1 MSTLSAKTMIH
12 PLRLPRGSMRL
23 AEMAGSLPLLRR
35 LLCAA
40 YARRFDGAR
49 GQIRMF
55 RGVYPDF
62 RAAARTIPG
71 TRLTGYD
78 NEPSALRLEDERLR
92 ITSSDYPVM
101 FWLSQ
106 LLPQCKLLFD
116 WGGNVGISYFGFRRY
131 LTYAADF
138 TWLVNDVKA
147 VVARGEVIAARE
159 SAPHLRFT
167 TSLDEMARADVLLAG
182 GSLHFIEDPFSILRA
197 APALPKHIV
206 VNKAPVYDRAS
217 AVTVQNIGSALCPNH
232 LFNRTDFVREFESLG
247 YELADQWRIA
257 DLSCRIPFFSS
268 HSIAAYSGFY
278 FRRTSSER

>member
-1 MSTLSAKTMIH
+1 MSSIPAKTY
-12 PLRLPRGSMRL
+12 PLRLPRGSLRI
-23 AEMAGSLPLLRR
+23 AEMAGSLPLLRS
-35 LLCAA
+35 LLRAA
-40 YARRFDGAR
+40 YARRFDGAQ

-62 RAAARTIPG
+62 QSAARTIPG

-92 ITSSDYPVM
+92 ITSSDYPIM

-106 LLPQCKLLFD
+106 LLPHSKLLLD

-131 LTYAADF
+131 LCYAPDF
-138 TWLVNDVKA
+138 TWLVNDVPA
-147 VVARGEVIAARE
+147 VVARGRVIAARE

-167 TSLDEMARADVLLAG
+167 TSLNELAQADVLLAG

-197 APALPKHIV
+197 AAALPGHIL
-206 VNKAPVYDRAS
+206 VNKVPVYDRAS

-232 LFNRTDFVREFESLG
+232 LFNRAEFVLGFERLG
-247 YELADQWRIA
+247 YELSDQWNIA
-257 DLSCRIPFFSS
+257 DLSCHIPFFSS

-278 FRRTSSER
+278 FRRVSG

>member
-1 MSTLSAKTMIH
+1 MSSLSARITSH

-23 AEMAGSLPLLRR
+23 VEMAGSLPLLRPILR
-35 LLCAA
+35 AA
-40 YARRFDGAR
+40 YTRRFDGAS

-62 RAAARTIPG
+62 QTAARSIPG

-92 ITSSDYPVM
+92 ITSSDYPIM

-106 LLPQCKLLFD
+106 LLPRCKLLFD

-131 LTYAADF
+131 LSYAEDF
-138 TWLVNDVKA
+138 TWLVNDVAA
-147 VVARGEVIAARE
+147 VTARGAVIAARE

-167 TSLDEMARADVLLAG
+167 TSLDELARADVLLAG
-182 GSLHFIEDPFSILRA
+182 GSLHFIEDPFSALRA
-197 APALPKHIV
+197 AAVLPDHIL
-206 VNKAPVYDRAS
+206 VNKVPVYDRAS

-232 LFNRTDFVREFESLG
+232 LFNRSDFVRSFVDLG

-257 DLSCRIPFFSS
+257 DLSCRIPFYPS

-278 FRRTSSER
+278 FRRVPGER

>member
-1 MSTLSAKTMIH
+1 MSSLSVKNTFH
-12 PLRLPRGSMRL
+12 PLRLPRGSMRV
-23 AEMAGSLPLLRR
+23 AELAGSVPLLRSILR
-35 LLCAA
+35 AA
-40 YARRFDGAR
+40 YARRFDGAS

-62 RAAARTIPG
+62 QAAARSIPA

-92 ITSSDYPVM
+92 ITSSDYPIM

-106 LLPQCKLLFD
+106 LLPRCKLLFD

-131 LTYAADF
+131 LSYAADF
-138 TWLVNDVKA
+138 TWLVNDVAA

-167 TSLDEMARADVLLAG
+167 TSLESLAQADVLLAG
-182 GSLHFIEDPFSILRA
+182 GSLHFIEHPFSILGGA
-197 APALPKHIV
+197 SALPSHIL
-206 VNKAPVYDRAS
+206 VNKVPVYDRAS

-232 LFNRTDFVREFESLG
+232 LFNRSDFVRGFADLG

-257 DLSCRIPFFSS
+257 DVSCHIPFFSS

-278 FRRTSSER
+278 FRRVPGER